1 MEEFSCGRL
10 SDSLEVAS
18 EEFLEAFC
26 LGYFQESLDGFYID
40 SVWMGRSLGRRF
52 RNLGCSP
59 DELVE
64 SSSGIYECDV
74 GVRNDD
80 RGLLHVFEYL
90 GHGAAVV
97 RFGPEFYDRS
107 APVCR
112 VRALSVLDDHGLV
125 LLDIDPDLIFD
136 NPFSRIV
143 AGCDCCFAVSGYLS
157 I

>member
-40 SVWMGRSLGRRF
+40 SMWMWRGLGRCF
-52 RNLGCSP
+52 RNLGCSS

-97 RFGPEFYDRS
+97 RLGPEFHDRS

-112 VRALSVLDDHGLV
+112 WWEEYTSAIPFTIFIVLM
-125 LLDIDPDLIFD
+125 F
-136 NPFSRIV
+136 
-143 AGCDCCFAVSGYLS
+143 
-157 I
+157 